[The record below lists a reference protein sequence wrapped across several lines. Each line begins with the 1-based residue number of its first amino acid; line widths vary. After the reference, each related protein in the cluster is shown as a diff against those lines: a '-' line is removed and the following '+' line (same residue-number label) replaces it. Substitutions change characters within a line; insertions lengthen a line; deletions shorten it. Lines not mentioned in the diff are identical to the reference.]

1 MAQARF
7 DSQWLPGPGICNIYL
22 VGVVRSRF
30 MLVGHWWLT
39 VAFQIF
45 YTRLI
50 THAINKCFF
59 IPVLCTITFR
69 CIKLAVNTLCM
80 RNSASKCSA
89 FCRIGHSP
97 PSYIVRTVSS
107 FVIAN
112 FLIETMKAINQ
123 IIQNFKR
130 LFNSIAKFY
139 CEDHFGSRAFASRKH
154 ADYFNLQIVREAAGV
169 QLWAVLHC

>member
-1 MAQARF
+1 MEKNW
-7 DSQWLPGPGICNIYL
+7 WLKPGSIPSGFPVYLQNIF
-22 VGVVRSRF
+22 G
-30 MLVGHWWLT
+30 MCWHWWLT
-39 VAFQIF
+39 TFGFPFFFQPVLVRI
-45 YTRLI
+45 TIVLI
-50 THAINKCFF
+50 IHHAINKCFF
-59 IPVLCTITFR
+59 IPILYTISFR

-123 IIQNFKR
+123 IIQNFKH
-130 LFNSIAKFY
+130 LFNSIAKITLAQG
-139 CEDHFGSRAFASRKH
+139 HSHRGSMQTTSTCR
-154 ADYFNLQIVREAAGV
+154 
-169 QLWAVLHC
+169 